1 MVKIV
6 QQAFLDFSSSGLDR
20 TSTALYSMGI
30 KAVEVLPERL
40 KKMRGIG
47 VISLV
52 IGVVLDFVLLSM
64 SGANVFM
71 DSELKVSMLM
81 WQSNPVLMLV
91 AMSLFFGGFAMIV
104 FGDNLSFAKSFNRK
118 RNLRHIIKNER
129 KRQEAIRK
137 QNERLNR

>member
-1 MVKIV
+1 M
-6 QQAFLDFSSSGLDR
+6 S
-20 TSTALYSMGI
+20 I

-47 VISLV
+47 VIALV

-81 WQSNPVLMLV
+81 WQANPVLMIV

-104 FGDNLSFAKSFNRK
+104 FGDNLPFAKSFHRK
-118 RNLRHIIKNER
+118 RNLRRIIKNER
-129 KRQEAIRK
+129 KRQEALRK

>member
-1 MVKIV
+1 
-6 QQAFLDFSSSGLDR
+6 
-20 TSTALYSMGI
+20 MGI

-52 IGVVLDFVLLSM
+52 IGVVLNFVLLSM

-81 WQSNPVLMLV
+81 WQANPVLMLV
-91 AMSLFFGGFAMIV
+91 AMALFFGGFAMIV
-104 FGDNLSFAKSFNRK
+104 FGDNLPFAKSFKHK
-118 RNLRHIIKNER
+118 RNLRRINKNER
-129 KRQEAIRK
+129 KRQEALRK

>member
-1 MVKIV
+1 M
-6 QQAFLDFSSSGLDR
+6 S
-20 TSTALYSMGI
+20 I

-71 DSELKVSMLM
+71 DSEFKVSMLM
-81 WQSNPVLMLV
+81 WQESPVLMIV
-91 AMSLFFGGFAMIV
+91 AMVLFFGGFAMIV
-104 FGDNLSFAKSFNRK
+104 FGDNLPFLKSFNRK
-118 RNLRHIIKNER
+118 RNLRRIIKNER
-129 KRQEAIRK
+129 NLQEALRK